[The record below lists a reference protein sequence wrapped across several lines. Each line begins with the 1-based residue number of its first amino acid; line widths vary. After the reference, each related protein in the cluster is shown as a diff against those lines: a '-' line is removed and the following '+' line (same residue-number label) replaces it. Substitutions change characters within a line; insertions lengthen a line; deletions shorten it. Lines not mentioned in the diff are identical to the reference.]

1 MKIDPMKASS
11 KPKRR
16 LAFQP
21 AVTVHPVPCE
31 MTQAEKSRSF
41 YSPDE
46 LGAIARE
53 VNSVRAACKKNMPSD
68 TSTCVARSILLEEP
82 ALRGFELR
90 VCPIRRRN
98 KALAQKALL
107 KYHQSLRTKL
117 HMTCEEKL
125 LSLAKASAKLNA
137 WTRQVAIETARYDSM
152 QASEGGRAIPI
163 LNPLDV
169 TPFPI
174 TTKRRRVTC
183 EEDDTMSPAKKRR
196 LGA

>member
-1 MKIDPMKASS
+1 MKIAPMQASP
-11 KPKRR
+11 KPTRR

-31 MTQAEKSRSF
+31 MTQVEKSRSV

-53 VNSVRAACKKNMPSD
+53 VNSIHDACKKRMPND
-68 TSTCVARSILLEEP
+68 PTCVARSILLEEP
-82 ALRGFELR
+82 ALRGFELS

-98 KALAQKALL
+98 KALVQKALL
-107 KYHQSLRTKL
+107 KYHQNLRSKPR
-117 HMTCEEKL
+117 MTCEEKL

-137 WTRQVAIETARYDSM
+137 WATQVAIETARYDAI
-152 QASEGGRAIPI
+152 QASEGGHAIPI
-163 LNPLDV
+163 LKPVDI

-183 EEDDTMSPAKKRR
+183 EDDDTMSPAKKRR
-196 LGA
+196 LRA

>member
-1 MKIDPMKASS
+1 MKIAPMQARPR
-11 KPKRR
+11 PKRR

-21 AVTVHPVPCE
+21 VVTVHPVPCE

-53 VNSVRAACKKNMPSD
+53 VNSVRAACKKKMPSD
-68 TSTCVARSILLEEP
+68 PAGVARSILLEEP
-82 ALRGFELR
+82 ALRGFELS

-98 KALAQKALL
+98 KALVQKALL
-107 KYHQSLRTKL
+107 KYHQNLRSKPR
-117 HMTCEEKL
+117 MTCEENL
-125 LSLAKASAKLNA
+125 LSLAKASAKLNVWA
-137 WTRQVAIETARYDSM
+137 MQVAIETAKYDAM
-152 QASEGGRAIPI
+152 QASEGGHAIPI
-163 LNPLDV
+163 LKPVDI

-174 TTKRRRVTC
+174 ATKRRRVTC

-196 LGA
+196 LGAY